1 MTSPLWAPV
10 TARRA
15 FAPPNEETETSVVCS
30 VGFYCCS
37 EDSSLPWT
45 EHDRTWHDTVH
56 SGGGLVNGRG
66 ERNASCA
73 LAEHCR
79 EKEHL
84 WFDRETWIFSF
95 LFSFFKAHTKKNK
108 TNKQQ
113 KKTQNTKLHWVL
125 RLFNGSDLS
134 LQPHRQPPCVGRH
147 QTHSVGDAWAC
158 FSWRKL
164 NTSWTWSTFVH
175 MYFHVI

>member
-15 FAPPNEETETSVVCS
+15 FAPPNEETETSVVRS
-30 VGFYCCS
+30 AGFYCCS

-45 EHDRTWHDTVH
+45 EHDRTWHNTVH

-79 EKEHL
+79 EKGRV
-84 WFDRETWIFSF
+84 WFDRETWIFFFF
-95 LFSFFKAHTKKNK
+95 LFFLLLKFIQNKIKTKNPGI
-108 TNKQQ
+108 
-113 KKTQNTKLHWVL
+113 QNSTGCCGFLTALPNHFNHADSPHVL
-125 RLFNGSDLS
+125 
-134 LQPHRQPPCVGRH
+134 VAIRH
-147 QTHSVGDAWAC
+147 IW
-158 FSWRKL
+158 
-164 NTSWTWSTFVH
+164 
-175 MYFHVI
+175 

>member
-84 WFDRETWIFSF
+84 WCDRETWIFSF
-95 LFSFFKAHTKKNK
+95 LFSFFKAHTKKKIKQTNNK
-108 TNKQQ
+108 
-113 KKTQNTKLHWVL
+113 KKPRIQNSTGCCGFLTAL
-125 RLFNGSDLS
+125 INLFNHTDS
-134 LQPHRQPPCVGRH
+134 PHVLVAIRH
-147 QTHSVGDAWAC
+147 I
-158 FSWRKL
+158 R
-164 NTSWTWSTFVH
+164 
-175 MYFHVI
+175 